1 MLKAN
6 VVKID
11 DRHTLGTQFKV
22 IEDRNTDDLSRE
34 IPNESEERQH
44 LRHRRV
50 VPFRPLFV
58 YRQEQKNSRENEF
71 RRRQGNPSSQ
81 ENHHHSHTAA
91 KGQRHTAFD
100 LS

>member
-1 MLKAN
+1 MRAN
-6 VVKID
+6 VVKIN
-11 DRHTLGTQFKV
+11 DRDILETQFKV
-22 IEDRNTDDLSRE
+22 IEDQNIDDVSRE
-34 IPNESEERQH
+34 IPNESQECQH

-58 YRQEQKNSRENEF
+58 YRQEQERNSRENEF
-71 RRRQGNPSSQ
+71 RRREGNPSSQ
-81 ENHHHSHTAA
+81 ENHHHSHRPI